1 MATFVALAMADGD
14 AADAGGDDDWTGGAD
29 ESQRYD
35 QATRRAMVRL
45 VIISSALPRTA
56 AGAPQPIGTLT
67 ELDAGDQAENMPEL
81 RR

>member
-1 MATFVALAMADGD
+1 
-14 AADAGGDDDWTGGAD
+14 
-29 ESQRYD
+29 
-35 QATRRAMVRL
+35 MVRL